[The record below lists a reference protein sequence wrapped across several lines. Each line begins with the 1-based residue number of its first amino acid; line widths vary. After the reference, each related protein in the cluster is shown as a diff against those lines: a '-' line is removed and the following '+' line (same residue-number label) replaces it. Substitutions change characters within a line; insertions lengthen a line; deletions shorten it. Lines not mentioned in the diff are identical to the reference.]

1 MDNKIQS
8 LLLYLLLS
16 KIADGGDVSV
26 DAKLLITFGN
36 GISFTPHFDRRK

>member
-1 MDNKIQS
+1 MDNKIQL

-26 DAKLLITFGN
+26 DTKLLLFCLFLQIF
-36 GISFTPHFDRRK
+36 S